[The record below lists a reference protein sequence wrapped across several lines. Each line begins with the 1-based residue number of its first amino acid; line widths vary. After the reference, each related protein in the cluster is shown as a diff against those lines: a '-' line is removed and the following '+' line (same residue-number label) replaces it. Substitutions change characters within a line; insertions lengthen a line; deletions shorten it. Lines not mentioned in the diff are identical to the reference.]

1 MSLEGRVAIVAG
13 ASRGIGA
20 DIALHL
26 ARAGARVAVAARTEA
41 VRDPRLPGTIYSVA
55 EDIAAAGGI
64 ALPVV
69 LNLRD
74 PESIA
79 AAVARVVAEWGRIDI
94 LVHNAAIFVPSSDLA
109 KAAPRHINVSIDVNV
124 RGPVLT
130 MQAVLPHLRAVGGGH
145 IINIS
150 GSGGTL
156 PGAGP
161 YADAGALASGDS
173 LFGPGEAFVQH
184 FSQTQARLLQRDGV
198 SVNVLMP
205 VGRVRTPGNIFAEN
219 DPANPVV
226 EFEHAHEM
234 GKAAVW
240 ICTQPA
246 DRLNGSILIDRDVCS
261 ANRL

>member
-20 DIALHL
+20 DIAKHL
-26 ARAGARVAVAARTEA
+26 AQAGARVAVAARTET

-55 EDIAAAGGI
+55 EEIAAAGGI

-74 PESIA
+74 PDSIT
-79 AAVARVVAEWGRIDI
+79 AAVARVVAEWGRVDI
-94 LVHNAAIFVPSSDLA
+94 LVHNAAIFVPSNDLA
-109 KAAPRHINVSIDVNV
+109 TTAQRHINVSVEVNV

-130 MQAVLPHLRAVGGGH
+130 MQAVLPHMRAVGGGH

-150 GSGGTL
+150 GGGGAL
-156 PGAGP
+156 PGPGP
-161 YADAGALASGDS
+161 YADAGTLASGDS

-184 FSQTQARLLQRDGV
+184 FSQTQARLLQRDGI

-205 VGRVRTPGNIFAEN
+205 SGRVRTPGNIFAEN
-219 DPANPVV
+219 DPTHPTL
-226 EFEHAHEM
+226 EFEHADAM

-240 ICTQPA
+240 ICSQPA
-246 DRLNGSILIDRDVCS
+246 SRLNGAILIDSEIC
-261 ANRL
+261 AAHGL